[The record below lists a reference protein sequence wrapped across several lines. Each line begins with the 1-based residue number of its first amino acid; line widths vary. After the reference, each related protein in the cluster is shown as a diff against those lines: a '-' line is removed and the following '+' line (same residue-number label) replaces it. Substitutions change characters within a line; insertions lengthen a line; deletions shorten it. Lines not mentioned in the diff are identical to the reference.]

1 MMNSERFAYDTAYEP
16 PAPVVQILLSNPVD
30 PSQQTQ
36 IWGLVDTGAD
46 ITVVPETLVSHLQL
60 IRQGDIQVGGF
71 DGVYRLHPV
80 FLVDIQIGQIRF
92 DLVEV
97 IAAATNE
104 LILGRNVLNQLDLR
118 LNGPHLVLEIFN
130 A

>member
-1 MMNSERFAYDTAYEP
+1 MNLERFAYDASYEP

-36 IWGLVDTGAD
+36 VWGLIDTGAD
-46 ITVVPETLVSHLQL
+46 ITVVPETMVLSLQL
-60 IRQGDIQVGGF
+60 IRQGEIQVGSF
-71 DGVYRLHPV
+71 DGIFRLHPV
-80 FLVDIQIGQIRF
+80 FLVDIQIGQLRF

-104 LILGRNVLNQLDLR
+104 LILGRNVLNQLDLH
-118 LNGPHLVLEIFN
+118 LNGPHLVVEIVN

>member
-1 MMNSERFAYDTAYEP
+1 VNLERFAYDTAYEP

-30 PSQQTQ
+30 PSQQMQ
-36 IWGLVDTGAD
+36 VWGLVDTGAD
-46 ITVVPETLVSHLQL
+46 ITAVPEMLVSRLQL
-60 IRQGDIQVGGF
+60 IRQGEIQVGGF
-71 DGVYRLHPV
+71 DGIFRLHSV
-80 FLVDIQIGQIRF
+80 FLVDIQIGQLHF

-118 LNGPHLVLEIFN
+118 LNGPQLVLEVMN

>member
-1 MMNSERFAYDTAYEP
+1 MERFAYNTSHEP
-16 PAPVVQILLSNPVD
+16 PAPVVQILLSNPFD

-36 IWGLVDTGAD
+36 VWGLVDTGVD
-46 ITVVPETLVSHLQL
+46 ITVVPEALVLSLQL
-60 IRQGDIQVGGF
+60 IQQGEIQVGGF
-71 DGVYRLHPV
+71 NGIFRIHPV
-80 FLVDIQIGQIRF
+80 FLADIQIGQLRF

-97 IAAATNE
+97 IAAAADE

-118 LNGPHLVLEIFN
+118 LNGPQLVLEILN

>member
-1 MMNSERFAYDTAYEP
+1 MNLERFAYDASYEP

-36 IWGLVDTGAD
+36 VWGLVDTGAD
-46 ITVVPETLVSHLQL
+46 ITVVLETLVLSLQL
-60 IRQGDIQVGGF
+60 IRQGEIQVGSF
-71 DGVYRLHPV
+71 DGIFRLHPV
-80 FLVDIQIGQIRF
+80 FLADIQIGQLRL

-118 LNGPHLVLEIFN
+118 LNGPQLVLEVMN